1 MYRVDETGVTNNYAD
16 MPKAYVA
23 TYPTYN
29 EQQAYL
35 RQGAAAVL
43 LITTVLLTAFGVS

>member
-1 MYRVDETGVTNNYAD
+1 MYRFDETGVTNNYAD

-23 TYPTYN
+23 SYPTYW

-43 LITTVLLTAFGVS
+43 LVTTALLISFGVS